1 MTSQTEPRTRPGPPP
16 AELDVLVVG
25 AGFAGL
31 YALHRLR
38 ELGHRVH
45 AVEAAGDVGGV
56 WYWNRYPGA
65 RCDIESVDYCY
76 SFSDELVQ
84 EWDWTERYPSQPEIL
99 RYVNHVAD
107 RFGLRAAITFR
118 TRVTALAF
126 DEAADAW
133 TAATEHGD
141 RVTARHVIMATGQL
155 SVAKPPEIDGIADF
169 AGEHHH
175 TGDWPRGGVDLD
187 GRRVGVIG
195 TGSSGVQAI
204 PRIAERAGHLTV
216 FQRTPHFV
224 VPAVNRPLD
233 QAYAADLKT
242 RFEEYREQARNHPGG
257 THRVL
262 REQLAVDAGPQ
273 ELQETFEEYWRRGGP
288 DIQASYRD
296 LTRDLAANEKAA
308 DFVRSKIRELVR
320 DPETA
325 ERLSP
330 RGYPFGSKRL
340 VLEIGYYDTFNR
352 DNVRLVDVRAAPIER
367 VEAGGVRTGGERPEL
382 HRLDVLIFATGF
394 DALTGAVLKIDIRGR
409 DGLPLRDKWAAGPRT
424 YLGLS
429 THGFPNLFFMAGP
442 GSPSVISNVLVS
454 IEQHVEWVTDHLE
467 YLRKNGL
474 TRSEAV
480 LAKEDAWVDHVNEV
494 ANATLYPLGNSWYLG
509 ANVPGKPRVFMPY
522 VGGVGRYRQI
532 CADVAARQYD
542 GFETR

>member
-1 MTSQTEPRTRPGPPP
+1 MSTPTASNERPGPPP
-16 AELDVLVVG
+16 GELDVLVVG

-31 YALHRLR
+31 YALYRLR

-84 EWDWTERYPSQPEIL
+84 EWNWTERYPSQPEIL
-99 RYVNHVAD
+99 RYIDHVAD
-107 RFGLRAAITFR
+107 RFDLRRDITFR
-118 TRVTALAF
+118 TRVTALTF
-126 DEAADAW
+126 DEAVGTW

-155 SVAKPPEIDGIADF
+155 SVAKPPEIEGVGDF
-169 AGEHHH
+169 AGDCHH
-175 TGDWPRGGVDLD
+175 TGNWPHDGVDFT

-195 TGSSGVQAI
+195 TGSSGVQVI
-204 PRIAERAGHLTV
+204 PQIARQAAHLTV
-216 FQRTPHFV
+216 FQRTPHYI

-233 QAYAADLKT
+233 PEYVADLKS

-262 REQLAVDAGPQ
+262 HEDLAVEAAPE
-273 ELQETFEEYWRRGGP
+273 ELRARLEEYWRRGGP
-288 DIQASYRD
+288 DIQAAYRD
-296 LTRDLAANEKAA
+296 ITRDPAANDRAA
-308 DFVRSKIRELVR
+308 EFVRSKIREIVR
-320 DPETA
+320 DPEVA
-325 ERLSP
+325 ERLTP

-340 VLEIGYYDTFNR
+340 VLEIGYYETFNR
-352 DNVRLVDVRAAPIER
+352 DDVRLVDLRETPIER
-367 VEAGGVRTGGERPEL
+367 VEPEGVRTGGARPEL
-382 HRLDVLIFATGF
+382 HRLDVLVFATGF
-394 DALTGAVLKIDIRGR
+394 DALTGAVLKVDIRGR
-409 DGLPLRDKWAAGPRT
+409 GGRSLRDKWSAGPRT
-424 YLGLS
+424 YLGLA

-480 LAKEDAWVDHVNEV
+480 LEKEDAWVEHVNDV
-494 ANATLYPLGNSWYLG
+494 AAQTLYPRGNSWYLG

-532 CADVAARQYD
+532 CADVAARDYD
-542 GFETR
+542 GFDLS